1 MSFGECERGLS
12 WKRKENQEGM
22 TSSATHNDDDMN
34 SEDSDVDVIKFH
46 VVNIEL
52 DRGKPA

>member
-1 MSFGECERGLS
+1 MKEE
-12 WKRKENQEGM
+12 WVRKEEKTQEGM

-34 SEDSDVDVIKFH
+34 SEDNDVDVIKFH

-52 DRGKPA
+52 DRVKLA

>member
-1 MSFGECERGLS
+1 MR

-22 TSSATHNDDDMN
+22 TSSATQNDDDMN
-34 SEDSDVDVIKFH
+34 SEDSDMDVVRFDLVKIG
-46 VVNIEL
+46 L

>member
-1 MSFGECERGLS
+1 MSFGECERGMS

-22 TSSATHNDDDMN
+22 TSSATHNVDDMN
-34 SEDSDVDVIKFH
+34 SEDSDMDVVRFDL
-46 VVNIEL
+46 VNIGL